1 MSHHFHP
8 ESWATVREGGGQ
20 ALTGARAGRAI
31 ERRKD
36 LRPGCRGLPL
46 GRRQHPSH
54 RYGEGG
60 RNPAVSK
67 NPGTHVRAAPGP
79 GRSPCH
85 PAVVAGS
92 LRKGGV
98 RTEDGRHGEVRL
110 GRSSCEV
117 GEQGDVCP
125 CGADGAKGRARG
137 ESGKPKRA
145 PDAVPGERVT
155 GGRPD
160 TAIRGTGTTGASD
173 GASPP
178 CHGRSVAAGV
188 LRAEEGCRGRRGRRD
203 LADVRGRA
211 GRAGWPTCTTEC
223 TRERTGRRH
232 HGG

>member
-1 MSHHFHP
+1 MPRSSPH
-8 ESWATVREGGGQ
+8 
-20 ALTGARAGRAI
+20 
-31 ERRKD
+31 
-36 LRPGCRGLPL
+36 

-125 CGADGAKGRARG
+125 CGAGGAKGRARG

-160 TAIRGTGTTGASD
+160 TAIRATGTTGASD

-188 LRAEEGCRGRRGRRD
+188 LRAEEGCRGRRGRHD
-203 LADVRGRA
+203 VADVRGRA
-211 GRAGWPTCTTEC
+211 GRPAGRPA
-223 TRERTGRRH
+223 RPSALGSVPGRRH